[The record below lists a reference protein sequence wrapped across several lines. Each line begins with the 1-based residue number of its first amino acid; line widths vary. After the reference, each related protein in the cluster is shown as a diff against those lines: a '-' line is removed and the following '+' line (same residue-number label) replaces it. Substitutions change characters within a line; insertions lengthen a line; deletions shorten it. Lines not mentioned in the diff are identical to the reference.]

1 MRVSVFGVGYVGVV
15 SSACLADVG
24 HHVVAVDVVPD
35 KVAMINRGQSP
46 IVEPEI
52 GPLVAAAFAAGR
64 LRATADAESA
74 VAETDISF
82 ISVGTPSQVD
92 GGTSMSAVEGV
103 VRSIGEA
110 IRRKSSA
117 HTVVMRSTVP
127 PGSAEEKLIPLL
139 EEVSGRRCGDGLS
152 YYSNPEFLREGSSV
166 KDFRKPPYTL
176 IGSAGGDD
184 AAVLRLLYEP
194 VDAPVSIT
202 SYRVAESVKYLSN
215 VYHAVKL
222 AFANE
227 AGAILAARGIDAREA
242 FRIFCQDQVLN
253 ISPAYLRPGFAF
265 GGSCL
270 PKDVR
275 AFLAIG
281 NTANVGNSFL
291 REILPSNAA
300 VVQRAFDMI
309 ASYGR
314 QPVSL
319 FGLAFKT
326 GTDDLRE
333 SPFVA
338 LAERLIGRGYP
349 VRIFDRSID
358 IARLIGSNR
367 RYIESEIPHLEQLLV
382 SSPEEALSGSRIA
395 VIGHVAAADQPALR
409 RALKGHVVID
419 LAGIDE
425 LEELSGITYRGFCW

>member
-15 SSACLADVG
+15 SGACLSDFG
-24 HHVVAVDVVPD
+24 HHVVGVDLVAD

-46 IVEPEI
+46 IVEHGI
-52 GPLVAAAFAAGR
+52 GPLVASAFAAGR
-64 LRATADAESA
+64 LRATTDAESA
-74 VAETDISF
+74 VAESDISF
-82 ISVGTPSQVD
+82 ISVGTPSQSD
-92 GGTSMSAVEGV
+92 GATSMTAVEGV
-103 VRSIGEA
+103 IRSIGQA
-110 IRRKSSA
+110 IRRKPDA

-127 PGSAEEKLIPLL
+127 PGSAEDKLIPLL
-139 EEVSGRRCGDGLS
+139 EEISGRRRGDGLS

-166 KDFRKPPYTL
+166 EDFRKPPYTL
-176 IGSAGGDD
+176 IGAANGDD
-184 AAVLRLLYEP
+184 AAILRRLYGP

-227 AGAILAARGIDAREA
+227 AGAILASQGVDAREA
-242 FRIFCQDQVLN
+242 FRIFCEDQVLN

-281 NTANVGNSFL
+281 NAGSVGGPFL
-291 REILPSNAA
+291 RQILPSNAE

-309 ASYGR
+309 ASHGR
-314 QPVSL
+314 EPVSL
-319 FGLAFKT
+319 FGLAFKP

-349 VRIFDRSID
+349 LRIFDRSID

-367 RYIESEIPHLEQLLV
+367 KYIESEIPHLEQLLI
-382 SSPEEALSGSRIA
+382 SNPEEALSGSRIA
-395 VIGHVAAADQPALR
+395 VIGHIGAADRPALR
-409 RALKGHVVID
+409 SALKDHVVID
-419 LAGIDE
+419 LAGNGE
-425 LEELSGITYRGFCW
+425 LEKLPGITYRGFCW